1 MSVTITKGAT
11 GGRTRI
17 LLLGLGSV
25 FGAFLLVVG
34 GGAAYYTSVARGAL
48 DSVARSDLLPADSE
62 QTDVST
68 GPVNIVLMGSDSRSQ
83 KDGGRSDVLIM
94 LHIPSTRDAA
104 YLVSFPRDMWVDI
117 PGHGKGKINAAY
129 AQGGAPLT
137 VETLQDLLGVKADH
151 AALID
156 FDGFVQLIDLVGGVT
171 VVNQIEGGTFPK
183 GEIHLD
189 GKSALTYTRERKGLP
204 NGDLDRSRRQRQVL
218 VAFAKELVKDGKLA
232 DPVLFTEL
240 SQKVAPLV
248 TLDKAFSTDALSSLT
263 LSMRPE
269 AASNIGSLMAP
280 ISGFGRSKDGQS
292 IDIVNQ
298 DGVNEL
304 GDALEND
311 QMAAYYTQHKD
322 DPLISG
328 R

>member
-1 MSVTITKGAT
+1 MDSTKGTARR
-11 GGRTRI
+11 RTRI

-25 FGAFLLVVG
+25 FGVFLLVVG
-34 GGAAYYTSVARGAL
+34 GGAAYYTTVARGAL

-62 QTDVST
+62 QST
-68 GPVNIVLMGSDSRSQ
+68 PATSGPLNIVLMGSDSRSQ
-83 KDGGRSDVLIM
+83 KDGGRSDVLIL
-94 LHIPSTRDAA
+94 LHLPATRDAA
-104 YLVSFPRDMWVDI
+104 YLVSFPRDMWVNI

-129 AQGGAPLT
+129 AKGGAPLT
-137 VETLQDLLGVKADH
+137 VKTLQELLDVKADH

-156 FDGFVQLIDLVGGVT
+156 FDGFIQLIDLVGGVT
-171 VVNQIEGGTFPK
+171 VVNNIDGGTFRK

-189 GKSALTYTRERKGLP
+189 GKSALSYTRERHGLP

-232 DPVLFTEL
+232 DPALFTEL

-248 TLDKAFSTDALSSLT
+248 TLDKGFSTDALSGLA

-269 AASNIGSLMAP
+269 TASNIGSLMAP
-280 ISGFGRSKDGQS
+280 ISGFGRSNDGQS
-292 IDIVNQ
+292 YDIVNQ
-298 DGVNEL
+298 DGVAEL
-304 GDALEND
+304 GAAIRND

-322 DPLISG
+322 DPLITG